1 MPQSERGYQYERGKG
16 SFPRDLMDKDEG
28 VQSLY
33 QPPREGTQ
41 GVLGGNNARLQTFSI
56 SLYDQATP
64 G

>member
-1 MPQSERGYQYERGKG
+1 MD
-16 SFPRDLMDKDEG
+16 RDEE